1 MSSVTFVPLIL
12 NIRLKSRLG
21 MNVVPSSVI
30 LPIVVTVAFEPLD
43 CTSTIFD
50 TFSDDPPNET
60 TVAMFIDSLTF
71 FLLIQSLS
79 RQLVVEPA

>member
-12 NIRLKSRLG
+12 NIRFKSRLG

-30 LPIVVTVAFEPLD
+30 LPIVVTVTIEPLD

-50 TFSDDPPNET
+50 ALCDDPSNET
-60 TVAMFIDSLTF
+60 AMAMFIDSFTF

>member
-1 MSSVTFVPLIL
+1 LIL

-21 MNVVPSSVI
+21 VKFIPSFVM

-50 TFSDDPPNET
+50 ALCDDPSNET
-60 TVAMFIDSLTF
+60 TVAMFIDTLTF
-71 FLLIQSLS
+71 FLLIQNLS